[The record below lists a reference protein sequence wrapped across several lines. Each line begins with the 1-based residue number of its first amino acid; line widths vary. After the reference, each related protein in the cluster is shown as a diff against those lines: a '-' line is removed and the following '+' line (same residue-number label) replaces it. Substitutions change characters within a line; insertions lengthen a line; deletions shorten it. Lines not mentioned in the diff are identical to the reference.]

1 MAGQD
6 DICCLWRTQ
15 TLIFKF
21 RILVQE
27 GGGAGKGGI
36 TLAYIINCQNTVIN
50 ASNLPSPCPPPPFH
64 PPSN

>member
-21 RILVQE
+21 RILVQ
-27 GGGAGKGGI
+27 GGGQKEGRMIFKLHFYKQLSLLI
-36 TLAYIINCQNTVIN
+36 LTH
-50 ASNLPSPCPPPPFH
+50 NLILS
-64 PPSN
+64 S